1 MDVRARVT
9 SKGQVTLPKSVR
21 DALDLHEGD
30 EVLFR
35 VEQSRAVIG
44 KTPDLLESRRHRLP
58 FRSGKRSTPWDEIN
72 VRRTRRERAERR
84 R

>member
-1 MDVRARVT
+1 VDVSAKVT

-35 VEQSRAVIG
+35 VEHSRAVIG
-44 KTPDLLESRRHRLP
+44 KTPDLLGL
-58 FRSGKRSTPWDEIN
+58 SGTVPIPASKRSTAWDEI